1 MADVE
6 EEVSIDGKPI
16 SSLRVA
22 DLKKELKKR
31 DLATVG
37 NKSVLAERLKAVGI
51 NQIYEKNTFQ
61 FKYVVT
67 SVGKICR
74 ILHPT
79 QSDPCPLVRQVKLRI
94 QALS

>member
-51 NQIYEKNTFQ
+51 HQIYEKNTFQ
-61 FKYVVT
+61 ISIHVN
-67 SVGKICR
+67 
-74 ILHPT
+74 
-79 QSDPCPLVRQVKLRI
+79 DVRGYFCL
-94 QALS
+94 